1 MCGIVGVAGSLAKKE
16 EDVFKELL
24 IIDSVRGEDS
34 TGAAFI
40 NRANE
45 TLIAKG
51 VGDPYQL
58 IESGNFMSGMRQA
71 NKCIIGHNRSAT
83 IGKVVRK
90 NAHPFDFASVVG
102 VHNGT
107 LRNKYKLEKHMD
119 FDTDSEALYYN
130 INQFGVDKVVPDVD
144 GAYTLVWYDKDGGSI
159 NFLRN
164 KERPLFYVFS
174 TDKKQLFWASEL
186 WMLMGVLWR
195 RDVKCDKIQDLPIDQ
210 HLSFD
215 IPAIGKEFDEPVVQE
230 IKQSFFQ
237 QGTST
242 AGSKTTTSTD
252 KTGTKQGKIIHLP
265 SIKSSHDGLKG
276 KATIIRPM
284 HWTKDGQGAYVI
296 NALSHEYPMK
306 RFKIYAHSE
315 EECKAVMAVS
325 RWNAVI
331 GGHHSSSLNCYKI
344 NILSL
349 SKVEEKAIIP
359 TIHTFKKDHRNF
371 MIDKEEFEKKYST
384 CCFCGTMMSF
394 EEDWKALSNDSA
406 LCSSCASDKEIAD
419 YLPNITH

>member
-1 MCGIVGVAGSLAKKE
+1 M
-16 EDVFKELL
+16 FKELL

-34 TGAAFI
+34 TGVAFI

-45 TLIAKG
+45 TLIAKA
-51 VGDPYQL
+51 VGDPFQL
-58 IESGNFMSGMRQA
+58 IDGRHFMAGMRQA
-71 NKCIIGHNRSAT
+71 NKCIIGHNRWAT
-83 IGKVVRK
+83 TGKVNRK
-90 NAHPFDFASVVG
+90 NAHPFDFPSLVG

-130 INQFGVDKVVPDVD
+130 IGQFGLEKVMPEVD

-164 KERPLFYVFS
+164 KERPLFYTFS
-174 TDKKQLFWASEL
+174 ADKKQLFWASEL

-195 RDVKCDKIQDLPIDQ
+195 KDVKCAKIEELPVDM

-215 IPAIGKEFDEPVVQE
+215 IPASGKEFDEPVTQE
-230 IKQSFFQ
+230 IKQSFFTK
-237 QGTST
+237 GTST
-242 AGSKTTTSTD
+242 TGSNTTTSTE
-252 KTGTKQGKIIHLP
+252 KTGTKHGKIISLP
-265 SIKSSHDGLKG
+265 SNRAPDGLKG
-276 KATIIRPM
+276 KSTIIRPM

-296 NALSHEYPMK
+296 NAVSHEYPMK

-315 EECKAVMAVS
+315 QECKDVMAVQ

-331 GGHHSSSLNCYKI
+331 GGHHSSSLSCYKV

-349 SKVEEKAIIP
+349 SRVEEDEKKAIIP
-359 TIHTFKKDHRNF
+359 VLRKFKKDHRNF
-371 MIDKEEFEKKYST
+371 MIDKEEFDKKYDA
-384 CCFCGTMMSF
+384 CCFCGSLLEF
-394 EEDWKALSNDSA
+394 DEDWKAFTNDTA
-406 LCSSCASDKEIAD
+406 LCASCASDKEIVD
-419 YLPNITH
+419 YLPHTSH